1 MSNASENSTQ
11 PSPRSLELLRERVEL
26 TAQLHRLTRST
37 KLYRYRPYAKQRE
50 FHAAGAIHRERL
62 LMAANQVGKTLA
74 GAAEAAFHLTGRY
87 PDWWQGKRWE
97 RPVKGW
103 AGSESSELTRDGVQ
117 RMLVGPPKIEAEWG
131 TGLIPGSDL
140 VEWARRQGVP
150 DSLDGVVVKHVSG
163 GVSTLGFKSYDQ
175 GRTRWQAETLDF
187 VWFDEEPP
195 MDLYTEGLTRTNAT
209 QGIVWLTFTPLLG
222 MSEVVHS
229 FDEACGPL

>member
-1 MSNASENSTQ
+1 
-11 PSPRSLELLRERVEL
+11 
-26 TAQLHRLTRST
+26 
-37 KLYRYRPYAKQRE
+37 
-50 FHAAGAIHRERL
+50 
-62 LMAANQVGKTLA
+62 MAANQVGKTLA

-103 AGSESSELTRDGVQ
+103 AGSESGELTRDGVQ

-131 TGLIPGSDL
+131 TGLIPGADL
-140 VEWARRQGVP
+140 VDWARRQGVP

-195 MDLYTEGLTRTNAT
+195 ADLYTEGLTRTNAT

-222 MSEVVHS
+222 MSEVIHA
-229 FDEACGPL
+229 FDDECGPL

>member
-1 MSNASENSTQ
+1 M
-11 PSPRSLELLRERVEL
+11 ELLRERVEL

-131 TGLIPGSDL
+131 HGADPRL
-140 VEWARRQGVP
+140 
-150 DSLDGVVVKHVSG
+150 
-163 GVSTLGFKSYDQ
+163 
-175 GRTRWQAETLDF
+175 
-187 VWFDEEPP
+187 
-195 MDLYTEGLTRTNAT
+195 
-209 QGIVWLTFTPLLG
+209 
-222 MSEVVHS
+222 
-229 FDEACGPL
+229 

>member
-1 MSNASENSTQ
+1 M
-11 PSPRSLELLRERVEL
+11 ELLRERVEL

-140 VEWARRQGVP
+140 VDWARRQGVP

>member
-1 MSNASENSTQ
+1 MI
-11 PSPRSLELLRERVEL
+11 RR
-26 TAQLHRLTRST
+26 
-37 KLYRYRPYAKQRE
+37 RE
-50 FHAAGAIHRERL
+50 FITL
-62 LMAANQVGKTLA
+62 LS
-74 GAAEAAFHLTGRY
+74 GAAAAWPLAAHGQQLGMPVIGFLNNQS
-87 PDWWQGKRWE
+87 PDTNADRLRAFRQGLKDT
-97 RPVKGW
+97 GW
-103 AGSESSELTRDGVQ
+103 AGSESNELTRDGVQ

-195 MDLYTEGLTRTNAT
+195 MDL
-209 QGIVWLTFTPLLG
+209 
-222 MSEVVHS
+222 
-229 FDEACGPL
+229 